1 MSKYR
6 ILLVV
11 RHPVGGIRT
20 FLRYVCR
27 TLSSDKYQFS
37 LVAPDVPETR
47 VLLDDLRHLNID
59 YLRADPRVSN
69 RQLFQIATRLILK
82 GHFDLIYSHGY
93 TSAASAV
100 LGASLTRTPHAVT
113 CHDVFTERQFMGF
126 GGMVRKALLGI
137 ILSLVDRVHCVSQ
150 DARANLL
157 NFLPILRF
165 WQGKVVAIPNG
176 IDVQRFLKS
185 GARDLRQELG
195 LSSDGFLIG
204 FLGRFMSQKGFRYLV
219 DALAAMVQTKGLPR
233 RSILLTFG
241 DDGFIR
247 EEREAVTKRGLRKV
261 VHFLPFVPDIAST
274 LKGLDVV
281 VMPSLWEAC
290 PLLPMEAMVAGVPV
304 IGTNCIGL
312 REVLQDTPAKVVPTR
327 DGVALAEALIHE
339 MKDPTTSAARAFVAE
354 AADRFE
360 VKRQVVELEKLMLS
374 LLKR

>member
-1 MSKYR
+1 
-6 ILLVV
+6 
-11 RHPVGGIRT
+11 
-20 FLRYVCR
+20 
-27 TLSSDKYQFS
+27 
-37 LVAPDVPETR
+37 
-47 VLLDDLRHLNID
+47 
-59 YLRADPRVSN
+59 
-69 RQLFQIATRLILK
+69 
-82 GHFDLIYSHGY
+82 
-93 TSAASAV
+93 
-100 LGASLTRTPHAVT
+100 
-113 CHDVFTERQFMGF
+113 
-126 GGMVRKALLGI
+126 
-137 ILSLVDRVHCVSQ
+137 
-150 DARANLL
+150 
-157 NFLPILRF
+157 
-165 WQGKVVAIPNG
+165 
-176 IDVQRFLKS
+176 
-185 GARDLRQELG
+185 LRQELG
-195 LSSDGFLIG
+195 LPSDGFLIG